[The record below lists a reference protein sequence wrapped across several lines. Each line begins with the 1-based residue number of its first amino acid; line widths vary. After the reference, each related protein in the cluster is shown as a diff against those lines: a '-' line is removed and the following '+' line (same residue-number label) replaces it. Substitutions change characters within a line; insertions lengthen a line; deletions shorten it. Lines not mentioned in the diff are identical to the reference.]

1 LALLAPDLDVD
12 ARDAT
17 IEEQAKQLGPAGT
30 TRALEVIGDAV
41 TSMKEA
47 VDARVALE
55 TALVRLCRADLD
67 VAPSALLERIDRL
80 ERRLES
86 AGRGEAPEPA
96 KAVAPPPAATR
107 SAGVARPPLR
117 MEKAPSPKVEAAP
130 PPATEAAPLPEGEL
144 PDRESLTLAWGDT
157 ILDQL
162 KPGVKAKFRGG
173 RWVDAPTPT
182 FALPTD
188 IHRKR
193 CEEFRLEVQEALSA
207 HFGVRVPL
215 TLVTDGSTLT
225 RDQPTRAVDKEDVVE
240 DVGDVSELEDAG
252 PVASG
257 AARLL
262 EAFPGAVEEE

>member
-1 LALLAPDLDVD
+1 M
-12 ARDAT
+12 
-17 IEEQAKQLGPAGT
+17 EK
-30 TRALEVIGDAV
+30 
-41 TSMKEA
+41 
-47 VDARVALE
+47 
-55 TALVRLCRADLD
+55 
-67 VAPSALLERIDRL
+67 
-80 ERRLES
+80 
-86 AGRGEAPEPA
+86 
-96 KAVAPPPAATR
+96 PAA
-107 SAGVARPPLR
+107 
-117 MEKAPSPKVEAAP
+117 PKVEA
-130 PPATEAAPLPEGEL
+130 PPAAKADAPAPAAAPVATGDL
-144 PDRESLTLAWGDT
+144 PDREALTLAWGDT

-173 RWVDAPTPT
+173 RWVDADTPT

-193 CEEFRLEVQEALSA
+193 CDEFRVEVQEALSA

-225 RDQPTRAVDKEDVVE
+225 RAEPTRAVDREDVVE

-262 EAFPGAVEEE
+262 EAFPGAVEEES